1 MRLLNILAA
10 SIALLTMISCEKPEV
25 EQKVYP
31 ELESLEGTLWYSY
44 DKQQNIFYDIEY
56 SADNKGVML
65 GYSESSRENEVVNR
79 PFTYTFTPATDQLD
93 AIVRVDFED
102 GQHYGGLLIPKG
114 HIQIN
119 LQDVYIIQ
127 LYEVYENGE
136 VIYNV
141 DGTMKSTLQMWYE
154 GPEAEL

>member
-1 MRLLNILAA
+1 MKIMRYLLGAVMAL
-10 SIALLTMISCEKPEV
+10 SIVGCEPIEDETKS
-25 EQKVYP
+25 YP
-31 ELESLEGTLWYSY
+31 ELESLVGTLWFSY
-44 DKQQNIFYDIEY
+44 DETNKIFYDIT
-56 SADNKGVML
+56 
-65 GYSESSRENEVVNR
+65 YSEDDRGEMKGYADQERTELVVDR
-79 PFTYTFTPATDQLD
+79 PFSYTFTPATDD
-93 AIVRVDFED
+93 INAIVRVDFED